1 MSENRRRVVV
11 TGMGVVSPLG
21 LNMAETWSAL
31 KAGKSGIGNIT
42 NFAITDDY
50 ACQVAAEVKNFD
62 ASHVISQ
69 KDLKRMDRFIQLGL
83 VATHEAM
90 QQAGLAVD
98 GVITEENAHRF
109 GVALGSGI
117 GGFPLI
123 EETHSILLEKGPRR
137 VSPFFIP
144 AILVNLISGHASMR
158 YGMRGPNISHVSA
171 CATSAHAL
179 GEAAEMIRR
188 GVADVMV
195 AGGAESTVCPLAIA
209 GFGAMRAL
217 STSYNDT
224 PQKACR
230 PFDKDR
236 DGFVLG
242 EGAATLILEEYEHA
256 KARGATIL
264 AELSGYGL
272 SGDAYHLSS
281 PDPEYKGSAA
291 AMGMALAQS
300 GVSASD
306 VGYVNA
312 HATSTPAG
320 DEIESKAIES
330 VFGRH
335 ILVSAT
341 KSMTGHLLGAAG
353 GLEAAISIMALVEG
367 IVPPTIN
374 LDNPSENCT
383 LDYVAHTAREVKLTA
398 VLSNSFGFGGTNAA
412 LIFSKI

>member
-1 MSENRRRVVV
+1 MNRRVVV

-21 LNMAETWSAL
+21 NNMADTWSAM
-31 KAGKSGIGNIT
+31 KQGKSGISTIT
-42 NFAITDDY
+42 AFDASEGYSCTI
-50 ACQVAAEVKNFD
+50 AGEVKNFD
-62 ASHVISQ
+62 ASAVITP
-69 KDLKRMDRFIQLGL
+69 KDAKRMDRFIQLGL
-83 VATHEAM
+83 VATHEALE
-90 QQAGLAVD
+90 QAGLA
-98 GVITEENAHRF
+98 GEGAIKEEDSYRY
-109 GVALGSGI
+109 GTALGSGI

-123 EETHSILLEKGPRR
+123 EETHKTLMEKGPRR

-144 AILVNLISGHASMR
+144 AILVNLISGHVSMR
-158 YGMRGPNISHVSA
+158 YNTRGPNISHVSA

-188 GVADVMV
+188 GAADVMV

-217 STSYNDT
+217 STGYNDS
-224 PQKACR
+224 PEKASR

-264 AELSGYGL
+264 AELKGYGL

-281 PDPEYKGSAA
+281 PDPDHKGSEA
-291 AMGMALAQS
+291 AMRMALQQA
-300 GVSASD
+300 GIDASE

-330 VFGRH
+330 VFGPNV
-335 ILVSAT
+335 LVSAT
-341 KSMTGHLLGAAG
+341 KSMSGHLLGAAG
-353 GLEAAISIMALVEG
+353 GFEAAISIMAMREG
-367 IVPPTIN
+367 ILPPTIN
-374 LDNPSENCT
+374 LDNLSESCN
-383 LDYVAHTAREVKLTA
+383 LDYIANTAREVK
-398 VLSNSFGFGGTNAA
+398 VDNILSNSFGFGGTNAA
-412 LIFSKI
+412 LVFGKAE